1 MSREPVTFDAM
12 VEHIEGFDDFVSQV
26 RAMRAELGALRAQ
39 QASSDHLLR
48 RLQNLVSGELI
59 PELGCLE
66 RDSAE
71 IAALVERSSALLAKY
86 PAEMRGEPGERG
98 APGLDGREGPQG
110 PRGARGEQGPAGPA
124 GPQGPKGDKPAHEW
138 KGTALRFENPDGT
151 WGEAVDLRGP
161 KGSRG
166 ASGGSGS
173 GIAISGDLALP
184 VLDADHVIVQRGGRF
199 YRVTVGQLKDVFGGG
214 TLPTGD
220 ALLTEAGDRL
230 TTEGGDSL
238 VLE

>member
-1 MSREPVTFDAM
+1 MSREPVTFESM
-12 VEHIEGFDDFVSQV
+12 VENIDGFDDFVSQV
-26 RAMRAELGALRAQ
+26 NAMRVELKALRAQ

-48 RLQNLVSGELI
+48 GLQNVVSGELI

-86 PAEMRGEPGERG
+86 PAEVRGERVKKG
-98 APGLDGREGPQG
+98 APGIDGREGPK
-110 PRGARGEQGPAGPA
+110 GARGEQGLAGPP

-138 KGTALRFENPDGT
+138 NGTALRFENPDGS
-151 WGEAVDLRGP
+151 WGELVDLRGP
-161 KGSRG
+161 KGAAGR
-166 ASGGSGS
+166 GSGS
-173 GIAISGDLALP
+173 STSGISISGDLSLP
-184 VLDADHVIVQRGGRF
+184 VLDTDQVIVLRGGGF

-214 TLPTGD
+214 AVPTGD

-230 TTEGGDSL
+230 TTEAGDSL